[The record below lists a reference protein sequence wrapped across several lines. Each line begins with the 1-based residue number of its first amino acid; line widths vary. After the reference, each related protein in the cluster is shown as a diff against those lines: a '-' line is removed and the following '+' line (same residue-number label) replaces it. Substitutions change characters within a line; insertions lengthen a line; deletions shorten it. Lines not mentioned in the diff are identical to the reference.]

1 MPIRPNGFTA
11 DLLRKEITA
20 AYGRRWF
27 TRSDCVE
34 LLESLYKDGVT
45 GYMYSTFIGKGY
57 QLVRALIDRGEIVEI
72 NKVELC
78 LSGNEDYWLNQP
90 TVLSQ
95 YGEQL
100 ERIVQDHR
108 PRAEFSIAD
117 LLARWDEP
125 ELTNRAKAVAFRK
138 VIARHLRTR
147 TIITEDNGRTFMR
160 VR

>member
-11 DLLRKEITA
+11 DLLRREITA

-57 QLVRALIDRGEIVEI
+57 QLVRALIERGDLVEI

-78 LSGNEDYWLNQP
+78 LSGNEEYWFSQP
-90 TVLSQ
+90 TVLAQ

-100 ERIVQDHR
+100 ERIVQDRR
-108 PRAEFSIAD
+108 PRVEFSIAD
-117 LLARWDEP
+117 LMARWEEP
-125 ELTNRAKAVAFRK
+125 ELTSRAKAVAFRK
-138 VIARHLRTR
+138 VLARHLRTR